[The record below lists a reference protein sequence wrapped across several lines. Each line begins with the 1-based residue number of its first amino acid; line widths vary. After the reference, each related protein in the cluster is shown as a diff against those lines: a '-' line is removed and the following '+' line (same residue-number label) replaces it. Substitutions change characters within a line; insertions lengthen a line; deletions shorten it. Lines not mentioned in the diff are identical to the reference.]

1 MATTPAISS
10 PGIGSGL
17 DVTSIVSKLMAVES
31 QPMQLLQKKQS
42 DYQTQLSAV
51 GTIKS
56 ALSTFESAMADLSTP
71 DSFKLF
77 TATSSDP
84 TVFDATAT
92 SSAAVGN
99 YSVQVNQLAAAEKM
113 GSSAFADAGT
123 TVVGNAGDQMKI
135 TVNGNTFTVDLG
147 QTLNQIRDQIN
158 SATDNAGVTASVIQE
173 NSTSNYLTLSSNS
186 TGTANSISLS
196 FVDSGGNAI
205 ADPLSMTTTQPAA
218 DAQVVIDNTYTLTRS
233 SNTITDGITGITL
246 NLNKADTSTAYTL
259 NVSQDVSGVTN
270 KAQAFVDAYNA
281 LHKAISDAESGTLQ
295 GDNTILSIDNQI
307 RDVMNTVPT
316 GLSSQYSY
324 LADVGVAFQKDG
336 TLALD
341 STAFQTALQADPNGV
356 AQLFGN
362 NDQGYGYRLQALA
375 DTLLQTGGLVDT
387 HTQGIDDRI
396 SSLQNQIDDWNTRLA
411 NIKARYMQQFTA
423 LDTLVGSLQ
432 TTSSYLTQQ
441 LASLKSG

>member
-1 MATTPAISS
+1 
-10 PGIGSGL
+10 
-17 DVTSIVSKLMAVES
+17 
-31 QPMQLLQKKQS
+31 
-42 DYQTQLSAV
+42 
-51 GTIKS
+51 
-56 ALSTFESAMADLSTP
+56 
-71 DSFKLF
+71 
-77 TATSSDP
+77 
-84 TVFDATAT
+84 
-92 SSAAVGN
+92 
-99 YSVQVNQLAAAEKM
+99 
-113 GSSAFADAGT
+113 
-123 TVVGNAGDQMKI
+123 
-135 TVNGNTFTVDLG
+135 
-147 QTLNQIRDQIN
+147 
-158 SATDNAGVTASVIQE
+158 
-173 NSTSNYLTLSSNS
+173 
-186 TGTANSISLS
+186 
-196 FVDSGGNAI
+196 
-205 ADPLSMTTTQPAA
+205 
-218 DAQVVIDNTYTLTRS
+218 
-233 SNTITDGITGITL
+233 L

-281 LHKAISDAESGTLQ
+281 LHKAISDAESGKLQ

>member
-1 MATTPAISS
+1 MATTPSLSS

-17 DVTSIVSKLMAVES
+17 DVTSIVNKLMAVES
-31 QPMQLLQKKQS
+31 QPLQQLQQKQS

-51 GTIKS
+51 GKIKS
-56 ALSTFESAMADLSTP
+56 ALSTFQSAMAGLSTP
-71 DSFKLF
+71 ESFKLF
-77 TATSSDP
+77 SATSSDP
-84 TVFDATAT
+84 TVFDATAS
-92 SSAAVGN
+92 SSAAVGT

-123 TVVGNAGDQMKI
+123 TVVGNTGDQMKI
-135 TVNGNTFTVDLG
+135 TVNGSTFTVNLG
-147 QTLNQIRDQIN
+147 QTLNQIRDEIN
-158 SATDNAGVTASVIQE
+158 NATANVGVTASVIQA
-173 NSTSNYLTLSSNS
+173 NSTSNYLTLTSNS

-205 ADPLSMTTTQPAA
+205 ADPLNMATTQPAA

-246 NLNKADTSTAYTL
+246 NLNKADTTTAYTL

-281 LHKAISDAESGTLQ
+281 LHKAISDAESGKLQ

-341 STAFQTALQADPNGV
+341 STAFQTALQTDPSGV

-362 NDQGYGYRLQALA
+362 NDQGYGYRLKAAA

-411 NIKARYMQQFTA
+411 DIKARYMKQFTA
-423 LDTLVGSLQ
+423 LDQLVGGLQ
-432 TTSSYLTQQ
+432 STSNYLTQQ